1 MVKVLADVKDILNV
15 SKDDDGFDAEL
26 LTDINSSMAAFS
38 QVGTIAPIQLIDAD
52 TDWDTVLSPDDKKKN
67 ETSVLLKQY
76 VYLKTKVLF
85 DPPQPTTLSAMNE
98 AAKELLWRSEQL
110 LTPDELERR

>member
-1 MVKVLADVKDILNV
+1 MVETTVLNDLKDVLNV
-15 SKDDDGFDAEL
+15 AQEDSGFDSEL
-26 LTDINSSMAAFS
+26 LTDINGAVAAFS
-38 QVGTIAPIQLIDAD
+38 QVGTLKSPVPIVEKGTTWDALFD
-52 TDWDTVLSPDDKKKN
+52 TASDN
-67 ETSVLLKQY
+67 ETKMLLRQY

-110 LTPDELERR
+110 DSEGGE